1 MPMFRLAF
9 AVAFVFLLWLQ
20 SLFTQT
26 EHLIQGGTHVFKYN
40 LVPWLFLTLVFVTV
54 IGFAEIARRLLKDR
68 VLAIV
73 TLLMIPLFGILS
85 LQFTYERVEVSDQ
98 LLVHRREPPHTKYN
112 VDIPWDFV
120 LAATKIEK
128 EKPGLFAPNFFN
140 VGYEFT
146 LRNGDTTELPSN
158 TVLTHAQHEID
169 RILAERQI
177 PVDIRRVPIE
187 Q

>member
-1 MPMFRLAF
+1 MFRLAF
-9 AVAFVFLLWLQ
+9 AVAFVFLLWLE

-26 EHLIQGGTHVFKYN
+26 EHLVRGGTHVFKYN
-40 LVPWLFLTLVFVTV
+40 LVPWLFLALVFLTV

-85 LQFTYERVEVSDQ
+85 LQLIYERVEVSDD

-112 VDIPWDFV
+112 IDIAWDSIV
-120 LAATKIEK
+120 AATKIEK

-146 LRNGDTTELPSN
+146 LRNGLTVELPSN
-158 TVLTHAQHEID
+158 TVLTHAQQEID
-169 RILAERQI
+169 RVLDERHI
-177 PVDIRRVPIE
+177 PVDIRRIPIE
-187 Q
+187 